1 MTTYNTGHIA
11 LANNYNY
18 KPVPVDFHGYE
29 DENFRY
35 FLERLESYLA
45 INNVHDARE
54 QEHPRIFLARLREA
68 ADLANIEDEAVI
80 GCRFRAGLQPEI
92 KRFCIQSSSKTL
104 KDWLN
109 RAEGWWNASRPR
121 RIAMVDN
128 PFIPRNA
135 NQALVYPSD
144 SYYQPHHTHPNH
156 NIELIDDYEYGVP
169 GLPYREIQ
177 QTNMPV
183 YKSND
188 HNMLA
193 INQLATMDTSK
204 GYPKQLH
211 DNRNHYRSQQ
221 SYNHQQ
227 IMETNQ
233 QQDLVDLI
241 QKTIRMEFNNHQQYQ
256 QPARNYNRNSRYNN
270 STTNVQYKLT
280 VKKLNGSVT
289 FKQGNGQSNTQNN
302 TKPINKTQQHQL
314 NALLTE
320 TENKKSKHN
329 KDLYAAIRPERPPEV
344 GTATPYPKIRQ
355 AKDKGKQVAG
365 PSVTKRVT
373 TRSHIEEVNPTTRPK
388 VSMQPQ
394 HFDVDM
400 DLPIQEKPH
409 HVLRH
414 KADIDI
420 GDLITVAPSLRRKL
434 VSECR
439 PKRKPKQE
447 QTSQQSQQTMALLE
461 DEELNTTAVY
471 STVSIGDKN
480 IKALVDSGAA
490 KTSSSL

>member
-1 MTTYNTGHIA
+1 MGVT
-11 LANNYNY
+11 
-18 KPVPVDFHGYE
+18 
-29 DENFRY
+29 
-35 FLERLESYLA
+35 
-45 INNVHDARE
+45 VHDARKLSILRSLLKGAAKVFFEKDILKKLPEVKYDQAIEALRSQYVTAELIQNYELEFNDMIQGE

-80 GCRFRAGLQPEI
+80 ESRFRAGLQPEI

-109 RAEGWWNASRPR
+109 HAEGWWNANRPR

-188 HNMLA
+188 HSMLA

-211 DNRNHYRSQQ
+211 DNRNHHRSQQ

-241 QKTIRMEFNNHQQYQ
+241 QKTIRMELNNHQQYQ
-256 QPARNYNRNSRYNN
+256 QPARNYNRNNRYNN
-270 STTNVQYKLT
+270 SSNYNDYNNNSSNHNGNNRYGRYNNNYNNNNRHNTQMDNNNVQQQTSTTNQ
-280 VKKLNGSVT
+280 
-289 FKQGNGQSNTQNN
+289 
-302 TKPINKTQQHQL
+302 P
-314 NALLTE
+314 
-320 TENKKSKHN
+320 SKN
-329 KDLYAAIRPERPPEV
+329 
-344 GTATPYPKIRQ
+344 
-355 AKDKGKQVAG
+355 
-365 PSVTKRVT
+365 
-373 TRSHIEEVNPTTRPK
+373 
-388 VSMQPQ
+388 
-394 HFDVDM
+394 
-400 DLPIQEKPH
+400 
-409 HVLRH
+409 
-414 KADIDI
+414 
-420 GDLITVAPSLRRKL
+420 
-434 VSECR
+434 
-439 PKRKPKQE
+439 
-447 QTSQQSQQTMALLE
+447 
-461 DEELNTTAVY
+461 
-471 STVSIGDKN
+471 
-480 IKALVDSGAA
+480 
-490 KTSSSL
+490 